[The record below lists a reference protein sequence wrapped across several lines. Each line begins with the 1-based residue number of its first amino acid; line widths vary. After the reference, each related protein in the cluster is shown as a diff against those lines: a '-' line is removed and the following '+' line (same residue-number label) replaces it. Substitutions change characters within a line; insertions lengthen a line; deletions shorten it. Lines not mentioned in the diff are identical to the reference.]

1 MTTEA
6 KVGAFVLGCFAV
18 LAFTVIYLLNAQYSG
33 GTVHYRTY
41 LRYAGGLEPGASV
54 LYGGMNVGKVTAVRP
69 WAADPTRIEI
79 LLEVKK
85 DTPLN
90 EKSVAKLGFVSVMN
104 SAALSITTGT
114 IDAKRLPPD
123 STIASQEAASLDEI
137 AGKLATVADSA
148 NTLITQAQGELNDI
162 SGNMNHLLA
171 NLDTMTGPR
180 NQKKV
185 QAILDN
191 IDRLVADERPKIERL
206 TDQLARVSEHADD
219 TIQNVNG
226 TVTDLRAPM
235 RKDLA
240 ELQTTLEEAKG
251 LLQSMQII
259 VRANDYKIDDT
270 VENLREATDN
280 LNQFTN
286 SLKQRPWS
294 LVRSETTRGPPGSEI
309 SAGRE
314 ENRHEKTSKRACI
327 DVGDLTRPD
336 RLRQEVRYPAYYT
349 LNLPAPPDPPAPEN
363 VRTSIAVREFQSPGY
378 LRQGPIVYRTTPEEI
393 GFYEYHRWAADPRTL
408 VTSAVID
415 HLRASGQFSMVSMYN
430 GRPNNDYIFSG
441 KLEKLEE
448 VDYQAGVKVEVAMSA
463 QITRVATGAT
473 VWSNAVSETG
483 PVSQRNVPGVVSEM
497 NRTVELAI
505 NKLLSTVPAP
515 LGSER

>member
-6 KVGAFVLGCFAV
+6 KVGAFVLSCFAV
-18 LAFTVIYLLNAQYSG
+18 FAFTIIYLLNAQYSG
-33 GTVHYRTY
+33 GTVQYRTY
-41 LRYAGGLEPGASV
+41 LRYAGGIAPGASV

-123 STIASQEAASLDEI
+123 STVASQEAASLDEI

-148 NTLITQAQGELNDI
+148 NALITQAQGELNDI
-162 SGNMNHLLA
+162 SGNVNHLLA

-191 IDRLVADERPKIERL
+191 IDRVVADARPKIERL
-206 TDQLARVSEHADD
+206 TDQLTRVTDHADE

-226 TVTDLRAPM
+226 TVTVLRDPM

-240 ELQTTLEEAKG
+240 ELQSTLEEARG
-251 LLQSMQII
+251 LLQSMQVV

-280 LNQFTN
+280 LNKFTN

-294 LVRSETTRGPPGSEI
+294 LVRVKQPE
-309 SAGRE
+309 
-314 ENRHEKTSKRACI
+314 
-327 DVGDLTRPD
+327 D
-336 RLRQEVRYPAYYT
+336 RQ
-349 LNLPAPPDPPAPEN
+349 
-363 VRTSIAVREFQSPGY
+363 
-378 LRQGPIVYRTTPEEI
+378 
-393 GFYEYHRWAADPRTL
+393 
-408 VTSAVID
+408 
-415 HLRASGQFSMVSMYN
+415 
-430 GRPNNDYIFSG
+430 
-441 KLEKLEE
+441 
-448 VDYQAGVKVEVAMSA
+448 
-463 QITRVATGAT
+463 
-473 VWSNAVSETG
+473 
-483 PVSQRNVPGVVSEM
+483 VP
-497 NRTVELAI
+497 
-505 NKLLSTVPAP
+505 K
-515 LGSER
+515 

>member
-18 LAFTVIYLLNAQYSG
+18 LSFTVIYLLNAQYGG
-33 GTVHYRTY
+33 GTVPYRTY

-69 WAADPTRIEI
+69 WATDPTRIEI

-123 STIASQEAASLDEI
+123 STVASQEAASLDEI

-148 NTLITQAQGELNDI
+148 NTLITQARGELNDV

-171 NLDTMTGPR
+171 NLDTMTGPG

-185 QAILDN
+185 QSILDN
-191 IDRLVADERPKIERL
+191 VDRLAAEERPKIDRL
-206 TDQLARVSEHADD
+206 TDQLVRVSEHADA

-226 TVTDLRAPM
+226 TVTDLHAPM

-251 LLQSMQII
+251 LLQSMQVI
-259 VRANDYKIDDT
+259 VRANDFKIGDT

-294 LVRSETTRGPPGSEI
+294 LIRTKQPG
-309 SAGRE
+309 
-314 ENRHEKTSKRACI
+314 
-327 DVGDLTRPD
+327 D
-336 RLRQEVRYPAYYT
+336 RQ
-349 LNLPAPPDPPAPEN
+349 
-363 VRTSIAVREFQSPGY
+363 
-378 LRQGPIVYRTTPEEI
+378 
-393 GFYEYHRWAADPRTL
+393 
-408 VTSAVID
+408 
-415 HLRASGQFSMVSMYN
+415 
-430 GRPNNDYIFSG
+430 
-441 KLEKLEE
+441 
-448 VDYQAGVKVEVAMSA
+448 
-463 QITRVATGAT
+463 
-473 VWSNAVSETG
+473 
-483 PVSQRNVPGVVSEM
+483 VP
-497 NRTVELAI
+497 
-505 NKLLSTVPAP
+505 K
-515 LGSER
+515 

>member
-18 LAFTVIYLLNAQYSG
+18 LAFTIIYLLNAQYSG
-33 GTVHYRTY
+33 GAVQYRTY

-69 WAADPTRIEI
+69 WATDPTRIEI

-114 IDAKRLPPD
+114 IDAKRLPPN
-123 STIASQEAASLDEI
+123 STVTSQEAASLDEI

-171 NLDTMTGPR
+171 NLDTMTGPQ

-185 QAILDN
+185 QAILN
-191 IDRLVADERPKIERL
+191 NVDRLIAEERPKIERL
-206 TDQLARVSEHADD
+206 TDQLAKVTDHADD

-226 TVTDLRAPM
+226 TVTVLRDPV

-240 ELQTTLEEAKG
+240 ELQTTLEAAQG
-251 LLQSMQII
+251 LLQSMQ
-259 VRANDYKIDDT
+259 VVVKANDYKIDDT

-294 LVRSETTRGPPGSEI
+294 LIRTKQPG
-309 SAGRE
+309 
-314 ENRHEKTSKRACI
+314 
-327 DVGDLTRPD
+327 D
-336 RLRQEVRYPAYYT
+336 RQ
-349 LNLPAPPDPPAPEN
+349 
-363 VRTSIAVREFQSPGY
+363 
-378 LRQGPIVYRTTPEEI
+378 
-393 GFYEYHRWAADPRTL
+393 
-408 VTSAVID
+408 
-415 HLRASGQFSMVSMYN
+415 
-430 GRPNNDYIFSG
+430 
-441 KLEKLEE
+441 
-448 VDYQAGVKVEVAMSA
+448 
-463 QITRVATGAT
+463 
-473 VWSNAVSETG
+473 
-483 PVSQRNVPGVVSEM
+483 VP
-497 NRTVELAI
+497 
-505 NKLLSTVPAP
+505 K
-515 LGSER
+515 

>member
-6 KVGAFVLGCFAV
+6 KVGAFVLSCFAL
-18 LAFTVIYLLNAQYSG
+18 LAFTIIYLLNAQYSG
-33 GTVHYRTY
+33 GSVQYRTY
-41 LRYAGGLEPGASV
+41 LRYAGGLAPGASV

-69 WAADPTRIEI
+69 WSVDPTRIEI
-79 LLEVKK
+79 LLEVQKN
-85 DTPLN
+85 TPLN

-114 IDAKRLPPD
+114 IEAKRLPPN

-137 AGKLATVADSA
+137 AGKLAGVADSA
-148 NTLITQAQGELNDI
+148 NVLITQAQGELNDI
-162 SGNMNHLLA
+162 TGNVNHLLA

-191 IDRLVADERPKIERL
+191 VNRLVADARPKIERL
-206 TDQLARVSEHADD
+206 TDQLARVTDHADE

-226 TVTDLRAPM
+226 TVTVLRDPM

-240 ELQTTLEEAKG
+240 ELQSTLEEARG

-294 LVRSETTRGPPGSEI
+294 LVRVKQPE
-309 SAGRE
+309 
-314 ENRHEKTSKRACI
+314 
-327 DVGDLTRPD
+327 D
-336 RLRQEVRYPAYYT
+336 RQ
-349 LNLPAPPDPPAPEN
+349 
-363 VRTSIAVREFQSPGY
+363 
-378 LRQGPIVYRTTPEEI
+378 
-393 GFYEYHRWAADPRTL
+393 
-408 VTSAVID
+408 
-415 HLRASGQFSMVSMYN
+415 
-430 GRPNNDYIFSG
+430 
-441 KLEKLEE
+441 
-448 VDYQAGVKVEVAMSA
+448 
-463 QITRVATGAT
+463 
-473 VWSNAVSETG
+473 
-483 PVSQRNVPGVVSEM
+483 VP
-497 NRTVELAI
+497 
-505 NKLLSTVPAP
+505 K
-515 LGSER
+515 